1 MYTVVVAVL
10 CTWWTVPILL
20 RGVRTLDT
28 TYVCV
33 MVWWLRDH
41 VLHTRLRGC
50 AGDVVVLMGCV
61 RVWAG
66 VACVREFV
74 LFFLL

>member
-1 MYTVVVAVL
+1 MYTVVVAVS

-20 RGVRTLDT
+20 RGVRPLDT

-41 VLHTRLRGC
+41 VLHTRLRVY
-50 AGDVVVLMGCV
+50 AGDVVVLMACV
-61 RVWAG
+61 RV
-66 VACVREFV
+66 
-74 LFFLL
+74 